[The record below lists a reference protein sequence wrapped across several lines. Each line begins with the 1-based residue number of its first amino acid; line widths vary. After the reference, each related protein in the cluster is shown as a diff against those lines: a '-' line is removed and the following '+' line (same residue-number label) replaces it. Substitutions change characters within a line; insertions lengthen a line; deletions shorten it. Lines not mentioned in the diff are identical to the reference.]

1 VAESAAPRAA
11 ARTRLADDVYRQLRG
26 DILLGRLRPRDHLV
40 EVDLAER
47 LQVSRTPVRESLQ
60 RLAAD
65 GLIVSHRRRWVVY
78 EHTLEEIADIYEV
91 RMALEGYAARLACQ
105 RATADQLA
113 ELKEWFD
120 KRPPSGPGM
129 FPEFNTRFHE
139 LITETANNPYFQRLA
154 DSNRFYTFNNQLAQH
169 YDRQDV
175 DDSNA
180 QHEEILTA
188 ILARDPD
195 SAEQAARA
203 HVEFSLRLIRERLH
217 GPRA

>member
-1 VAESAAPRAA
+1 MAENAVSRGSP
-11 ARTRLADDVYRQLRG
+11 RTRLADDVYRQLRE

-105 RATADQLA
+105 RATTAQLA

-120 KRPPSGPGM
+120 HRPSGPGM
-129 FPEFNTRFHE
+129 FPEFNAKFHE
-139 LITETANNPYFQRLA
+139 LITEAANNTYFQRLA
-154 DSNRFYTFNNQLAQH
+154 DSNRFYTFNNQLAQR
-169 YDRQDV
+169 YDRRDV
-175 DDSNA
+175 EESNA
-180 QHEEILTA
+180 QHDGILAA

-195 SAEQAARA
+195 AAEHAARA

-217 GPRA
+217 SSQP

>member
-1 VAESAAPRAA
+1 MAENAAPRAA
-11 ARTRLADDVYRQLRG
+11 ARTRLADDVYRQLRE

-40 EVDLAER
+40 EVDLAGR

-105 RATADQLA
+105 RATAEQIARLR
-113 ELKEWFD
+113 EWFD
-120 KRPPSGPGM
+120 DRPSNGPSW

-139 LITETANNPYFQRLA
+139 LITEAANNPYFQRLA
-154 DSNRFYTFNNQLAQH
+154 DSNRFYTFNNQLAQQ

-175 DDSNA
+175 DDSNV
-180 QHEEILTA
+180 QHEEILAA

-195 SAEQAARA
+195 SAEHAARA

-217 GPRA
+217 GRQS